1 MTQRGSLSIGKLA
14 DAAGVSVETVRFYE
28 RRSLV
33 PAPPR
38 TPSGYRQFPPET
50 VDRIHFIR
58 RAKVLGFT
66 LAEIRGL
73 LDLQAQH
80 PEACS
85 SVEIEA
91 RAKLEDVQM
100 KIDELQRI
108 KRALNKLVASCE
120 AREPTG
126 DCPILNELAGD
137 PPGSS

>member
-1 MTQRGSLSIGKLA
+1 MTQRDSLRIGKLA

-50 VDRIHFIR
+50 VERIRFIR
-58 RAKVLGFT
+58 RAQVLGFT
-66 LAEIRGL
+66 LAEIREL
-73 LDLQAQH
+73 LELRAQDAG
-80 PEACS
+80 ACG
-85 SVEIEA
+85 SVATEA

-100 KIDELQRI
+100 KIDELERI

-126 DCPILNELAGD
+126 DCPILSEFEGD
-137 PPGSS
+137 LPGSS